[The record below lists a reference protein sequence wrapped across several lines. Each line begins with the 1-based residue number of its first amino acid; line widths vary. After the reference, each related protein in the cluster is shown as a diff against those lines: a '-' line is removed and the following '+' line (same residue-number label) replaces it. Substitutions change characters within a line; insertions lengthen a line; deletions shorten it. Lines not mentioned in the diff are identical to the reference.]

1 MKKSMIL
8 SAFVC
13 LTTLCSIKAQ
23 ETGSLTVT
31 VSNIKTQE
39 GVIMVGLYKDE
50 NTFLEKVFKT
60 QKTEANSDSV
70 TLTFDHIPAGEYG
83 ISLFHDK
90 DENGK
95 LNTNFIGIPSEPY
108 AFSNNAKGM
117 FGPAKWE
124 DVKFSVIDKETIQ
137 NIKL

>member
-1 MKKSMIL
+1 MKKSIIL
-8 SAFVC
+8 STFIC
-13 LTTLCSIKAQ
+13 LVTLCSIQAQ
-23 ETGSLTVT
+23 ETNSLTVT
-31 VSNIKTQE
+31 VSNIKTQK
-39 GVIMVGLYKDE
+39 GTIMIGLYKDE
-50 NTFLEKVFKT
+50 NTFLDKVFKA
-60 QKTEANSDSV
+60 QKTDANSTSV
-70 TLTFDHIPAGEYG
+70 TVTFKNIPAGEYG

-90 DENGK
+90 DENGE

-124 DVKFSVIDKETIQ
+124 DVKFSITEKETIQ

>member
-1 MKKSMIL
+1 MKKSIIL
-8 SAFVC
+8 SAFIC
-13 LTTLCSIKAQ
+13 LVTLCSIQAQ
-23 ETGSLTVT
+23 ETNSLTVT
-31 VSNIKTQE
+31 VSNIKTQK
-39 GVIMVGLYKDE
+39 GTIMIGLYKDE
-50 NTFLEKVFKT
+50 NTFLDKVFKA
-60 QKTEANSDSV
+60 QKTDANSTSV
-70 TLTFDHIPAGEYG
+70 TVTFKNIPAGEYG

-90 DENGK
+90 DENGE

-124 DVKFSVIDKETIQ
+124 DVKFSVTDKETIQ